1 MSDTRHRF
9 SLTADE
15 LLWLR
20 SALLEGF
27 RDPDFQESRGG
38 WIADSA
44 PCIRAG
50 EVREHVLKLLGLDEV
65 EPFVLKRSA
74 DWNPREDPAY
84 LGES

>member
-20 SALLEGF
+20 YALLEGF
-27 RDPDFQESRGG
+27 RDPDFPESRGA
-38 WIADSA
+38 WIAQGA
-44 PCIRAG
+44 PVIKAA

-65 EPFVLKRSA
+65 EPFVLKRSGE
-74 DWNPREDPAY
+74 WNPREDPAY